1 MIFLQPQKLWGGTPK
16 TQKIWHSK
24 NTAYNGRQ
32 CDFMRKFLTV
42 LIVITLFLASES
54 SEARNGIMGWTQ
66 ADHSVTMPAAGEIE
80 AAFSPDEG
88 AEELVVKV
96 IDSARSEIEVLAY
109 SFTSAP
115 VVEALVRAKKRG
127 VAVSLVADYKT
138 NVSEEGKGKSRAA
151 LSTLADAGCDVRVV
165 SVYQIHHD
173 KVIIADRQTVELGS
187 FNYSAAAAH
196 KNSENVLVNWHNPKL
211 AEVYLSHFKRNQR
224 QATAYQLQN

>member
-1 MIFLQPQKLWGGTPK
+1 MILLQHAKTLGGTPK

-24 NTAYNGRQ
+24 NTAYNGGQ
-32 CDFMRKFLTV
+32 CDFMRKYLTV

-54 SEARNGIMGWTQ
+54 SEARKGIMGWTQ

-80 AAFSPDEG
+80 AALSPDEG

-127 VAVSLVADYKT
+127 VAVSLVAGYKS
-138 NVSEEGKGKSRAA
+138 NVSEEGKENPEPLCQPWRMP
-151 LSTLADAGCDVRVV
+151 VV
-165 SVYQIHHD
+165 MC
-173 KVIIADRQTVELGS
+173 A
-187 FNYSAAAAH
+187 
-196 KNSENVLVNWHNPKL
+196 
-211 AEVYLSHFKRNQR
+211 
-224 QATAYQLQN
+224 